1 MHSRVVSSTA
11 VTAAQ
16 PSALHLKR
24 CGFLRPLRDFK
35 EKWRR
40 ETWIRG
46 SSWLPWKHRS
56 APPLPTRSFSLFPL
70 LSVCY
75 ICFPTEEGLPRGD
88 PRVWDWCSA
97 LCPLLSQN
105 AGWVSPSSDRKQF
118 VRANECGRQRH
129 GKEDVM
135 HMFTRVK
142 SDCITYYWSLF
153 HIKASR
159 HYNTEG

>member
-1 MHSRVVSSTA
+1 MCCESLPVVSSVLLETSRKSEGGEPGSEG
-11 VTAAQ
+11 AAGCHGSTGQ
-16 PSALHLKR
+16 LPS
-24 CGFLRPLRDFK
+24 
-35 EKWRR
+35 
-40 ETWIRG
+40 
-46 SSWLPWKHRS
+46 
-56 APPLPTRSFSLFPL
+56 LPTRSFSLFPL

-105 AGWVSPSSDRKQF
+105 AGWVSPSSDGKQF